1 MTKGKLLATAGLGAF
16 LALCTACSSSKVAE
30 KSPVE
35 SSGDGKGTAPPAASA
50 KQADKA
56 IVRFV
61 NGTPEKKD
69 LAFGDV
75 TPFDGVGSHDVT
87 AYKELPAERHDFKL
101 FNKDDKTNPLAT
113 NSEGLTA
120 GKRYTILAV
129 TEKDGKETL
138 DPITDDVTP
147 PSPGMAKIRVINL
160 APNMKDVDLYAGG
173 KKEALISGA
182 GLDHPSDYKDVSPSE
197 ASLYVRNSMS
207 KRNSVP
213 VGDQELKAGK
223 LYTILVFADKHGRAQ
238 VKTIEDEFT
247 AAPHGTNS

>member
-1 MTKGKLLATAGLGAF
+1 
-16 LALCTACSSSKVAE
+16 
-30 KSPVE
+30 
-35 SSGDGKGTAPPAASA
+35 
-50 KQADKA
+50 
-56 IVRFV
+56 
-61 NGTPEKKD
+61 
-69 LAFGDV
+69 
-75 TPFDGVGSHDVT
+75 
-87 AYKELPAERHDFKL
+87 
-101 FNKDDKTNPLAT
+101 
-113 NSEGLTA
+113 LTA

-129 TEKDGKETL
+129 AEKDGKETL

>member
-101 FNKDDKTNPLAT
+101 FNKDDKANPLAT

-182 GLDHPSDYKDVSPSE
+182 GLDHPTDYKDVSPSE